1 MVSPPQAILYAAAS
15 TFYNLL
21 LHPLRAVPGPK
32 LWAASNIPYM
42 LAWLSGRAQF
52 IIHSLH
58 EKHGDVVR
66 IAPNRLSFT
75 HPDAWR
81 DIRGHRKSGQ
91 GEHSKDPDFYAIS
104 KHNILGAS
112 RADHARFR
120 RILSHGFSAKSM
132 QEQQPLITQ
141 YVDLLMQRLR
151 KVTQDEGGMRREAV
165 VNLASWFNFATF
177 DVIGDLAF
185 GEPFGCLERS
195 GYHPWVEAIFQGVK
209 QFGLLT
215 AFQWHFPGV
224 LDIIKKILPKRY
236 IGAHID
242 AQKEYAAAKIKRRLQ
257 LEKSRPDFVE
267 AMATSRSDD
276 GQMLTREEMAS
287 NARLLVLAGSETTAT
302 ALSGAAY
309 FLATHPKAQ
318 MTLVKEVRSTFASEG
333 DIDMLSVNK
342 LRYMLAVLDEAMRM
356 FPPVP
361 SQLPRV
367 CHPEGDVIC
376 GQRIPAGVCI
386 SSSTTCSA

>member
-1 MVSPPQAILYAAAS
+1 MQGILYAAAS
-15 TFYNLL
+15 TLYNIL
-21 LHPLRAVPGPK
+21 LHPLSSVPGPK
-32 LWAASNIPYM
+32 LWAASNVPYI

-52 IIHSLH
+52 VVHGLH
-58 EKHGDVVR
+58 EQYGDVVR

-81 DIRGHRKSGQ
+81 DIRGHRKNGQ

-104 KHNILGAS
+104 KYNILGAS

-141 YVDLLMQRLR
+141 YVDLLMQRLWE
-151 KVTQDEGGMRREAV
+151 KTHDGDGMPREVAV
-165 VNLASWFNFATF
+165 NVASWLNFATF

-185 GEPFGCLERS
+185 GEPFGCLEQS
-195 GYHPWVEAIFQGVK
+195 AYHPWVDAIFQGVR

-215 AFQWHFPGV
+215 VLQWYFPRL
-224 LDIIKKILPKRY
+224 LDIMKKVLPRRY
-236 IGAHID
+236 IGARID
-242 AQKEYAAAKIKRRLQ
+242 AQKAYAEAKIKRRLE

-267 AMATSRSDD
+267 AMATARTDD
-276 GQMLTREEMAS
+276 GQTLTTEEMAS

-302 ALSGAAY
+302 ALCGAVY
-309 FLATHPKAQ
+309 FLASHPEAQ
-318 MTLVKEVRSTFASEG
+318 ITLAKEVRLTFAAEG
-333 DIDMLSVNK
+333 DIDIFSVNQ

-367 CHPEGDVIC
+367 CQPEGDVIC
-376 GQRIPAGVCI
+376 GHRIPAGVR
-386 SSSTTCSA
+386 